1 MIFVN
6 KTENPAKLLD
16 KLTDNFLST
25 IVSYIKRNYG
35 HNGKPAMKN
44 LASEA
49 LLLLTAV
56 IWGLAFVAQR
66 QGMES
71 LDPMLF
77 NGLRFALG
85 ALIVGLFTLKT
96 KRARAKIPF
105 PWLLG
110 IVLTIASA
118 FQQIGMVWT
127 TAGNAGFIT
136 GLYIVFVPIIG
147 IFRKQFIGKHV
158 WVAVL
163 LAIAGLYL
171 MDIKQDINVS
181 IGNLFVL
188 IGAVFWAWH
197 VQLVDQYTRK
207 YDTLSIAFAQV
218 SFCALSSLII
228 GVVYNFTLKPDF
240 LFKPEIYQA
249 ISHAGIPLL
258 YNGLLS
264 VGIAYTLQVHAQ
276 KKVAPSAAAL
286 ILCLESVF
294 ALVGG
299 WLLLH
304 EKLTLPILSGAALL
318 LVAMLISVRYSRK

>member
-1 MIFVN
+1 
-6 KTENPAKLLD
+6 
-16 KLTDNFLST
+16 
-25 IVSYIKRNYG
+25 
-35 HNGKPAMKN
+35 MKN

-56 IWGLAFVAQR
+56 IWGLAFVSQR
-66 QGMES
+66 KGMES

-77 NGLRFALG
+77 NGIRFALG
-85 ALIVGLFTLKT
+85 ALIVGLFALKT
-96 KRARAKIPF
+96 NKTKVKMPF

-110 IVLTIASA
+110 IVLTIAAA

-147 IFRKQFIGKHV
+147 IFRKQLIGKHIR
-158 WVAVL
+158 VAVL
-163 LAIAGLYL
+163 LAVAGLYL
-171 MDIKQDINVS
+171 MNIKQDINVS
-181 IGNLFVL
+181 LGNMFVL
-188 IGAVFWAWH
+188 ISAVFWAWH

-218 SFCALSSLII
+218 SFCALSSLAI
-228 GVVYNFTLKPDF
+228 GFIYNFLQKPDF
-240 LFKPEIYQA
+240 LLKPEVYQA

-264 VGIAYTLQVHAQ
+264 VGIAYTLQIHAQ
-276 KKVAPSAAAL
+276 KKVAPSAAAI

-294 ALVGG
+294 ALFGG
-299 WLLLH
+299 WLLLR
-304 EKLTLPILSGAALL
+304 ERLTLPILAGAALL
-318 LVAMLISVRYSRK
+318 FIAMLISVLYSRK